1 MANEERIIE
10 VNSGVSWLLDRLK
23 TIAQDRLD
31 LLTEGIADGVPL
43 HEYGAMVG
51 RRKEAK
57 RWVAFMISEVFEE
70 FQQAEDS
77 ALEDEGLEEMPDDSE
92 EEKEDE

>member
-1 MANEERIIE
+1 MADEGQII
-10 VNSGVSWLLDRLK
+10 VGSGISWLLDTLMTK
-23 TIAQDRLD
+23 AQDRLD

-57 RWVAFMISEVFEE
+57 RWVDFMIKEVFEE
-70 FQQAEDS
+70 FQQAEEASLD
-77 ALEDEGLEEMPDDSE
+77 DDGLEEMPDGD
-92 EEKEDE
+92 

>member
-1 MANEERIIE
+1 MEGEGKII
-10 VNSGVSWLLDRLK
+10 VGSGVSWLLDKLQRV
-23 TIAQDRLD
+23 AQERLD
-31 LLTEGIADGVPL
+31 FLTEGIADGVPL

-57 RWVAFMISEVFEE
+57 RWADFMISEVFEE

-77 ALEDEGLEEMPDDSE
+77 ALEEDELEEMP
-92 EEKEDE
+92 EDE

>member
-1 MANEERIIE
+1 MANEGEII
-10 VNSGVSWLLDRLK
+10 VGSGVSWLLDTLK
-23 TIAQDRLD
+23 AKAQDRLD

-57 RWVAFMISEVFEE
+57 RWVDFMISEVFEE
-70 FQQAEDS
+70 FQQAEEASLD
-77 ALEDEGLEEMPDDSE
+77 EDGLAEMPDGD
-92 EEKEDE
+92 